1 MRKIS
6 GIDCHIEGVNA
17 VNIEDVKPHPR
28 NHNAHPDTQIAL
40 LAKNIKA
47 LGWRW
52 PILVSKRSGFIVAG
66 HARRE
71 AAALL
76 NVAQVPVSYQDF
88 ETEEQETIFRIAD
101 NRLAELAEIQMGQIK
116 DLLQE
121 LDDGA
126 TDMDL
131 TGFDAAELERLM
143 PQAPPETDADAEP
156 QIDKAE
162 ELREKWGVEPGQL
175 WQLGEHRILC
185 GDSTKA
191 EDVARVM
198 GGERAGALVADP
210 PYGMRLDADFSSMK
224 NNLRMAKEKGLKSGR
239 KYENVIG
246 DHDDFDAKPVIS
258 AFGDPP
264 EQFWF
269 GADYYASTLPDT
281 QHTGAWLVWDKR
293 LDESADKMFGSCFE
307 LCWSKRK
314 CKRDIIRIK
323 WAGVFGTEKE
333 PQRGRQHPNQKPVAL
348 LVNVVERCEGLI
360 ADPFSGSGTTIIACE
375 QLGRKCRAIEISP
388 AYVAV
393 AIQRWAD
400 ATGKT
405 PERVDA

>member
-52 PILVSKRSGFIVAG
+52 PILVSNRSGFIVAG

-101 NRLAELAEIQMGQIK
+101 NRIAELAEIQMGQIK

-131 TGFDAAELERLM
+131 TGFDAEELERLM
-143 PQAPPETDADAEP
+143 NQFHVIEND
-156 QIDKAE
+156 
-162 ELREKWGVEPGQL
+162 
-175 WQLGEHRILC
+175 
-185 GDSTKA
+185 GD
-191 EDVARVM
+191 
-198 GGERAGALVADP
+198 G
-210 PYGMRLDADFSSMK
+210 
-224 NNLRMAKEKGLKSGR
+224 KSGSSPWDQVGDAADGVMFSFGAVQKR
-239 KYENVIG
+239 MPVHLYESFCSKVDKENVEEWI
-246 DHDDFDAKPVIS
+246 
-258 AFGDPP
+258 
-264 EQFWF
+264 
-269 GADYYASTLPDT
+269 
-281 QHTGAWLVWDKR
+281 
-293 LDESADKMFGSCFE
+293 DENI
-307 LCWSKRK
+307 
-314 CKRDIIRIK
+314 RD
-323 WAGVFGTEKE
+323 
-333 PQRGRQHPNQKPVAL
+333 
-348 LVNVVERCEGLI
+348 
-360 ADPFSGSGTTIIACE
+360 
-375 QLGRKCRAIEISP
+375 
-388 AYVAV
+388 
-393 AIQRWAD
+393 
-400 ATGKT
+400 
-405 PERVDA
+405 